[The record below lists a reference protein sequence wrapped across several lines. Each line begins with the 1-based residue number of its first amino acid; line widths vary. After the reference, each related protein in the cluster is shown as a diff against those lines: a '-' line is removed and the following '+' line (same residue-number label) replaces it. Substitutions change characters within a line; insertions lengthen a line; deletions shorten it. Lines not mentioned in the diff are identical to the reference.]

1 MTVLPSPTDGTVN
14 VPAVAAA
21 VVKALGVKVLVIT
34 EEALPAS
41 SITRKLKVV
50 VTVGNDPGMVEPKP
64 ASLNHVLPVL
74 SQVVP
79 PLMLYCTCSQVVRAP
94 VGDTT

>member
-1 MTVLPSPTDGTVN
+1 MSSLADPMTVLPSPTDGTGN

-41 SITRKLKVV
+41 SITRKL
-50 VTVGNDPGMVEPKP
+50 
-64 ASLNHVLPVL
+64 
-74 SQVVP
+74 
-79 PLMLYCTCSQVVRAP
+79 
-94 VGDTT
+94 